1 MIRSGEVA
9 ANINPQEMT
18 EQELAKLMIGS
29 DLPEIM
35 SRPEIKPHPGLEVCF
50 QGEEVGFKSR
60 YPLYGKI
67 NVPCGRIVGVA
78 GISGNG
84 QAELMKQSA
93 AKYCCPKTV
102 FLSSALLPETFA
114 LNTDAL

>member
-1 MIRSGEVA
+1 M
-9 ANINPQEMT
+9 P
-18 EQELAKLMIGS
+18 
-29 DLPEIM
+29 
-35 SRPEIKPHPGLEVCF
+35 RPEIKPHPGLEVCF

-84 QAELMKQSA
+84 QAELMKAISGEVLL
-93 AKYCCPKTV
+93 PKTV